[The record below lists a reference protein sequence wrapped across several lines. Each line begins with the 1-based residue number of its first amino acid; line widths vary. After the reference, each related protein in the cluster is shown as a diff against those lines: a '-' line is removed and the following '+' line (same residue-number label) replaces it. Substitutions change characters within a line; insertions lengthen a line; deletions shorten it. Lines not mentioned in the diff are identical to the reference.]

1 MAFQLL
7 TASNL
12 DHHTNDKDKANI
24 SSYDGSGLVCDYY
37 FLSDTCVYIYF
48 LIFRIITVSWVIII
62 ILHLIE
68 VNLLHNMDA
77 ELKTILYD
85 SEVLLR
91 NVTINMYALSKWTW
105 LKQL

>member
-48 LIFRIITVSWVIII
+48 LIFRIITVS
-62 ILHLIE
+62 
-68 VNLLHNMDA
+68 
-77 ELKTILYD
+77 
-85 SEVLLR
+85 
-91 NVTINMYALSKWTW
+91 
-105 LKQL
+105 